1 MKTSQLF
8 PHSTYIPFRS
18 SAGHS
23 TEPPFL
29 FFRIFRTPSAKT
41 LFCFFRMARN
51 MAFFVGSQLGL
62 VIRPPGAWAFLPW
75 VYIVNCFEFTI
86 GRHRKASDRTE
97 GNWKHWKASEGIGP
111 NGRQLEALEG
121 IGRHRIERKAI
132 GSIGRH
138 RKASDRTEGNWKHW
152 KASEGIGSNGG
163 RINKVLTFSTAKQ
176 QI

>member
-121 IGRHRIERKAI
+121 IGRHRIER
-132 GSIGRH
+132 
-138 RKASDRTEGNWKHW
+138 WKD
-152 KASEGIGSNGG
+152 KQSFDIFNSKTANIKMYSFI
-163 RINKVLTFSTAKQ
+163 IKIYKKVLTRIQ
-176 QI
+176 